1 MCRGQTNSQL
11 DVLLFFFT
19 NSPGGY
25 LFCNSNQ
32 CKDKKSVILRLI
44 LVERN
49 TLIGQ
54 CVIST
59 TVLQALAERP
69 GQTLLQSRHKGLAMN
84 GFDLLVAM
92 IDTN

>member
-54 CVIST
+54 CV
-59 TVLQALAERP
+59 
-69 GQTLLQSRHKGLAMN
+69 
-84 GFDLLVAM
+84 
-92 IDTN
+92 